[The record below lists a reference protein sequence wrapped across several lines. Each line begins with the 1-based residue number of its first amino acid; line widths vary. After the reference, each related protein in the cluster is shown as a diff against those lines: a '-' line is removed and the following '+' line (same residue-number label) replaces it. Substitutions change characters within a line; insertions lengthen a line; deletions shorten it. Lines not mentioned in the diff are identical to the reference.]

1 MDDLTKCFCMAKTA
15 PPKFELPSLVYI
27 RTLSEETGKPFNSL
41 REKALETLE
50 KDYKPKVQ
58 EIKGKDFN
66 QSDVYYGMYNAVIDL
81 DRMIDIQPILDRVI
95 LDDFGDETISG
106 VKFSLLKVVG
116 RRGKFVDLF
125 ELTSEYGFKKK
136 SDGSPN
142 SLDFT
147 IRMNDSQGASVT
159 IFSSGRIRFS
169 GGYLQTN
176 KDEPRLLLNFMK
188 KFLEIP
194 NNVKINFNNV
204 TCEYKM
210 SMKPDLKNIFT
221 LFDKAITKGL
231 AKYDDVEVESE
242 FAPERGVAIQRKAP
256 KKQTPFLYIKF
267 KNRFTLILSNS
278 NIIQLEG
285 NTNIIKDVPFVKKFM
300 EGLKNGLMLTGKPDS
315 PVSSPIT
322 PKATK
327 IKKRADNLPAPEV
340 TRRGA
345 TCPPGRRPRPY
356 SFQGVCPSDKFYVR
370 PNPQGQPCC
379 YKIPKSIT
387 YSRAKVAVA
396 YKKAGVKVPESVRKV
411 FGIGLDTENLPE
423 NVSKGP
429 VNLYTHIN
437 KDVGFKIGT
446 RQCSRYT
453 KVGLM
458 DIAKRMDIPD
468 IPKFIS
474 KPNLCELIRKRA
486 QAIGLNRTKN
496 FEKGPLLI
504 DGRIKFG
511 RRFCDSYEK
520 PDIVRIGT
528 KAGVSGLTLEM
539 TKKQLCDM
547 IKEQTQKDRRKELR
561 VTREQMKENL
571 NVLFGNRKATNENVQ
586 ALLNFIRNKNINAS
600 PRVIERLKKEFVN
613 YRK

>member
-1 MDDLTKCFCMAKTA
+1 MDDLIKCFCMAKTA
-15 PPKFELPSLVYI
+15 SSKFELPSLVYI
-27 RTLSEETGKPFNSL
+27 RTLSDETGKPFNSL
-41 REKALETLE
+41 RDKALETLE
-50 KDYKPKVQ
+50 KDFKPKVR
-58 EIKGKDFN
+58 EIKGTPLN
-66 QSDVYYGMYNAVIDL
+66 QSDIYYGMYNAVVDL
-81 DRMIDIQPILDRVI
+81 DRMIDMQTILDKVI
-95 LDDFGDETISG
+95 LDDFEDETISG
-106 VKFSLLKVVG
+106 INYSLLKVTG

-147 IRMNDSQGASVT
+147 IRMGNEQGASVT

-176 KDEPRLLLNFMK
+176 KDEPKLLLNFMK
-188 KFLEIP
+188 KFIDIP
-194 NNVKINFNNV
+194 NNVRINFNNV
-204 TCEYKM
+204 TCEFKM
-210 SMKPDLKNIFT
+210 SMKPDLKNIFR
-221 LFDKAITKGL
+221 LFDRAITKGL
-231 AKYDDVEVESE
+231 AKYDGVEVESE
-242 FAPERGVAIQRKAP
+242 FAPERGIAIRRKP
-256 KKQTPFLYIKF
+256 QKKQTPFLYLNF

-285 NTNIIKDVPFVKKFM
+285 KTNVITDVPFVKQFM
-300 EGLKNGLMLTGKPDS
+300 EGLKNGLMLTGKPDT

-345 TCPPGRRPRPY
+345 TCPPGRRPKPY
-356 SFQGVCPSDKFYVR
+356 SFQGKCPSDGFYVR

-387 YSRAKVAVA
+387 YSRPKIAMA
-396 YKKAGVKVPESVRKV
+396 YKKAGVKVPESVIKI
-411 FGIGLDTENLPE
+411 FGVGMDTENLPE

-429 VNLYTHIN
+429 VDIYTHFN
-437 KDVGFKIGT
+437 KKAGFKIGT

-458 DIAKRMDIPD
+458 DIAKRMNIPN

-474 KPNLCELIRKRA
+474 KPNLCNLIRERA
-486 QAIGLNRTKN
+486 KTMGLNRTKN

-520 PDIVRIGT
+520 ADIVRIGT
-528 KAGVSGLTLEM
+528 KAGVTGLTLDM
-539 TKKQLCDM
+539 TKKELCDM
-547 IKEQTQKDRRKELR
+547 IKEQTQKDRRKQLR

-586 ALLNFIRNKNINAS
+586 ALINFIKSKNINAS
-600 PRVIERLKKEFVN
+600 PRVIERLKKEFAN
-613 YRK
+613 SRR